1 MKRKIKFETHDNNNN
16 NLTEF
21 NHGPLHKNTNN
32 NILTT
37 RARTRDF
44 HLPNVTRRSYTYYCK
59 LLDYLQIQVVKH
71 TFLFPQYTEKKYFL
85 NAVWRNNEAV
95 KNMTGLTW
103 LDPSFDKEL
112 NSFFFKM
119 FLLQCTCHIC
129 CLHDFGRYSVTDSAV
144 LILSAVFI
152 YSFLSVFT
160 VFPLMI
166 SPLYET
172 WKSLSKLWH

>member
-37 RARTRDF
+37 RARARDF

-112 NSFFFKM
+112 NSFFFQNV
-119 FLLQCTCHIC
+119 FTPVHLPYLLSSWLWSLFCYRFC
-129 CLHDFGRYSVTDSAV
+129 CINIKCCIHLQFP
-144 LILSAVFI
+144 
-152 YSFLSVFT
+152 LSVHCLSSDDLST
-160 VFPLMI
+160 VWNVEVL
-166 SPLYET
+166 E
-172 WKSLSKLWH
+172 